1 MIIPAPKPV
10 SIGIWWHTMVHLLP
24 CLCTSLSPSS
34 QEKKWENITVPPAEA
49 RAVLMV
55 EASVATVS
63 TRTSWLARS
72 YVAKRMSS
80 RRDRY
85 IELWSIFFFFP
96 SSLPSSSFNLEPN
109 DCFFPSF
116 ASGFRETR
124 AQHGCIN
131 SCVLWRRAFLFYGT
145 GRLIPPFQTVNL
157 QTFPL
162 ESNPALFL
170 HSKRGLSF
178 VDHSRK
184 KT

>member
-1 MIIPAPKPV
+1 MMAHYGPLVTLFVHIIISFKPRKKMREYH
-10 SIGIWWHTMVHLLP
+10 ST
-24 CLCTSLSPSS
+24 TSWS
-34 QEKKWENITVPPAEA
+34 K

>member
-1 MIIPAPKPV
+1 MMAHSGPLVTLFVHIIISLKPR
-10 SIGIWWHTMVHLLP
+10 
-24 CLCTSLSPSS
+24 
-34 QEKKWENITVPPAEA
+34 KKRENITVPPAEA

-63 TRTSWLARS
+63 TRTSWLTRS
-72 YVAKRMSS
+72 YVAKRMSG

-124 AQHGCIN
+124 ARTGYFLRFAKETNPLLQ
-131 SCVLWRRAFLFYGT
+131 WR
-145 GRLIPPFQTVNL
+145 I
-157 QTFPL
+157 
-162 ESNPALFL
+162 
-170 HSKRGLSF
+170 
-178 VDHSRK
+178 
-184 KT
+184 